1 MASEI
6 AATSRRQSGHA
17 SGGHSLMDQRQIM
30 LVIYALMTAMFLSS
44 LDQTVVGTAIRT
56 IGDDLHGLNEQ
67 AWVTTAYLITSTIT
81 TPLYGKLS
89 DIYGRR
95 PLFIISIGLFI
106 AGSLMSSFSTSMIML
121 AAFRAF
127 QGLGAG
133 GLMSLPLAIIGDIV
147 APRDRAKYQG
157 YFLAVFGVSTVIGPL
172 IGGIFANASNILG
185 ITGWRWVFL
194 INVPVGLL
202 AFGMVFAF
210 LHLPRFGDRRRNR
223 VDWWGAATVVVALV
237 PLLLVA
243 EQGREWGWGSTGSI
257 VCYIIS
263 AIGLIAF
270 IVIEQHMGDDAIL
283 PLRLFISKSF
293 SMASILGALLGFGMF
308 GAMLTIPL
316 YLQIAEGLSP
326 TQSGFATIPM
336 VIGLMISSI
345 TAGLIISRTGK
356 YQWFPPVGTAIAVI
370 GFGFLIWAIG
380 RPLQAM
386 MLGMFVLGLGIGFLM
401 QALIQASQN
410 AVLSKDMGV
419 ATSSA
424 TFFRQIGG
432 TMGTAVLLSVLFSV
446 MPTNILNAMSDQTSL
461 STELNA
467 ALTPSVANASE
478 NRAVMK
484 QIWNPIVSQ
493 IKKQSQQ
500 SLDAATTKVN
510 AAASAA
516 VQSKVSTVV
525 KQQAA
530 AMGITDTT
538 VVQSMIDKQVAA
550 ATPAAQTQAL
560 KEVASK
566 RNLSIVNGKLSI
578 DYANASQRKAVVKE
592 VVPKLSD
599 SMKKNSGTSGSLTS
613 SSSSTSDTSFLNGA
627 DGRLTQPFI
636 NGFDASART
645 VYWIG
650 GSVLTFALL
659 LTSMFR
665 VPPLRERSA
674 LEEQAADQ
682 AAAQRLKDE
691 AR

>member
-1 MASEI
+1 
-6 AATSRRQSGHA
+6 
-17 SGGHSLMDQRQIM
+17 MDQRQIM

-95 PLFIISIGLFI
+95 PLFIFSIGLFI
-106 AGSLMSSFSTSMIML
+106 LGSLMSSFSTSMIML

-172 IGGIFANASNILG
+172 IGGIFANASSILG
-185 ITGWRWVFL
+185 IAGWRWVFL

-210 LHLPRFGDRRRNR
+210 LHLPRFGNKRHNR
-223 VDWWGAATVVVALV
+223 VDWWGAATVVVTLV

-243 EQGREWGWGSTGSI
+243 EEGRDWGWGSTGSI

-263 AIGLIAF
+263 FVGLIAF
-270 IVIEQHMGDDAIL
+270 IIIEQHMHDDAIL
-283 PLRLFISKSF
+283 PLRLFVSKSF

-336 VIGLMISSI
+336 VIGLMISSV
-345 TAGLIISRTGK
+345 TAGIIISRTGR
-356 YQWFPPVGTAIAVI
+356 YQWFPPVGTAIAI
-370 GFGFLIWAIG
+370 AGFALLIWAVG

-386 MLGMFVLGLGIGFLM
+386 MIGMFVLGLGIGFLM

-446 MPTNILNAMSDQTSL
+446 MPANILNAMSDRTAL
-461 STELNA
+461 GNGLNA
-467 ALTPSVANASE
+467 ALTPSVARASE
-478 NRAVMK
+478 NKAVMR
-484 QIWNPIVSQ
+484 QIWNPIVAQ
-493 IKKQSQQ
+493 IKKQSQE
-500 SLDAATTKVN
+500 SLDTATTKVD
-510 AAASAA
+510 AAAAAAVQTKVSAA
-516 VQSKVSTVV
+516 VR
-525 KQQAA
+525 QQAA
-530 AMGITDTT
+530 AMGVTDST
-538 VVQSMIDKQVAA
+538 VVQSMIKSQVAA
-550 ATPAAQTQAL
+550 ATPAAQSQAL
-560 KEVASK
+560 KEVASQ
-566 RNLSIVNGKLSI
+566 RNLSVVDGKLSI
-578 DYANASQRKAVVKE
+578 DYAQASQRKAVVKE

-599 SMKKNSGTSGSLTS
+599 AMKKNSGKSSSLN

-627 DGRLTQPFI
+627 DSRLTQPFI

-650 GSVLTFALL
+650 GGVLTFALL
-659 LTSMFR
+659 LTSFFK

-674 LEEQAADQ
+674 LEDLAADQ
-682 AAAQRLKDE
+682 AAAEKLKAAE
-691 AR
+691 A

>member
-1 MASEI
+1 M
-6 AATSRRQSGHA
+6 GH
-17 SGGHSLMDQRQIM
+17 
-30 LVIYALMTAMFLSS
+30 
-44 LDQTVVGTAIRT
+44 
-56 IGDDLHGLNEQ
+56 
-67 AWVTTAYLITSTIT
+67 TTAYLITSTIT

-95 PLFIISIGLFI
+95 PLFIFSIGLFI
-106 AGSLMSSFSTSMIML
+106 LGSLMSSFSTSMIML

-172 IGGIFANASNILG
+172 IGGIFANASSILG
-185 ITGWRWVFL
+185 IAGWRWVFL

-210 LHLPRFGDRRRNR
+210 LHLPRFGNKRHNR
-223 VDWWGAATVVVALV
+223 VDWWGAATVVVTLV

-243 EQGREWGWGSTGSI
+243 EEGRDWGWGSTGSI

-263 AIGLIAF
+263 FVGLIAF
-270 IVIEQHMGDDAIL
+270 IIIEQHMHDDAIL
-283 PLRLFISKSF
+283 PLRLFVSKSF

-336 VIGLMISSI
+336 VIGLMISSV
-345 TAGLIISRTGK
+345 TAGIIISRTGR
-356 YQWFPPVGTAIAVI
+356 YQWFPPVGTAIAI
-370 GFGFLIWAIG
+370 AGFALLIWAVG

-386 MLGMFVLGLGIGFLM
+386 MIGMFVLGLGIGFLM

-446 MPTNILNAMSDQTSL
+446 MPANILNAMSDRTAL
-461 STELNA
+461 GNGLNA
-467 ALTPSVANASE
+467 ALTPSVARASE
-478 NRAVMK
+478 NKAVMR
-484 QIWNPIVSQ
+484 QIWNPIVAQ
-493 IKKQSQQ
+493 IKKQSQE
-500 SLDAATTKVN
+500 SLDTATTKVD
-510 AAASAA
+510 AAAAAAVQTKVSAA
-516 VQSKVSTVV
+516 VR
-525 KQQAA
+525 QQAA
-530 AMGITDTT
+530 AMGVTDST
-538 VVQSMIDKQVAA
+538 VVQSMIKSQVAA
-550 ATPAAQTQAL
+550 ATPAAQSQAL
-560 KEVASK
+560 KEVASQ
-566 RNLSIVNGKLSI
+566 RNLSVVDGKLSI
-578 DYANASQRKAVVKE
+578 DYAQASQRKAVVKE

-599 SMKKNSGTSGSLTS
+599 AMKKNSGKSSSLN

-627 DGRLTQPFI
+627 DSRLTQPFI

-650 GSVLTFALL
+650 GGVLTFALL
-659 LTSMFR
+659 LTSFFK

-674 LEEQAADQ
+674 LEDLAADQ
-682 AAAQRLKDE
+682 AAAEKLKAAE
-691 AR
+691 A

>member
-6 AATSRRQSGHA
+6 AAPGRSQSRHSSGSH
-17 SGGHSLMDQRQIM
+17 GLMDQRQIM

-95 PLFIISIGLFI
+95 PLFIFSIGLFI
-106 AGSLMSSFSTSMIML
+106 LGSLMSSFSTSMIML

-172 IGGIFANASNILG
+172 IGGIFANASSILG
-185 ITGWRWVFL
+185 IAGWRWVFL

-210 LHLPRFGDRRRNR
+210 LHLPRFGNKRHNR
-223 VDWWGAATVVVALV
+223 VDWWGAATVVVTLV

-243 EQGREWGWGSTGSI
+243 EEGRDWGWGSTGSI

-263 AIGLIAF
+263 FVGLIAF
-270 IVIEQHMGDDAIL
+270 IIIEQHMHDDAIL
-283 PLRLFISKSF
+283 PLRLFVSKSF

-336 VIGLMISSI
+336 VIGLMISSV
-345 TAGLIISRTGK
+345 TAGIIISRTGR
-356 YQWFPPVGTAIAVI
+356 YQWFPPVGTAIAI
-370 GFGFLIWAIG
+370 AGFALLIWAVG

-386 MLGMFVLGLGIGFLM
+386 MIGMFVLGLGIGFLM

-446 MPTNILNAMSDQTSL
+446 MPANILNAMSDRTAL
-461 STELNA
+461 GNGLNA
-467 ALTPSVANASE
+467 ALTPSVARASE
-478 NRAVMK
+478 NKAVMR
-484 QIWNPIVSQ
+484 QIWNPIVAQ
-493 IKKQSQQ
+493 IKKQSQE
-500 SLDAATTKVN
+500 SLDTATTKVD
-510 AAASAA
+510 AAAAVAVQTKVSAA
-516 VQSKVSTVV
+516 VR
-525 KQQAA
+525 QQAA
-530 AMGITDTT
+530 AMGVTDST
-538 VVQSMIDKQVAA
+538 VVQSMIKSQVAA
-550 ATPAAQTQAL
+550 ATPAAQSQAL
-560 KEVASK
+560 KEVASQ
-566 RNLSIVNGKLSI
+566 RNLSVVDGKLSI
-578 DYANASQRKAVVKE
+578 DYAQASQRKAVVKE

-599 SMKKNSGTSGSLTS
+599 AMKKNSGKSSSLN

-627 DGRLTQPFI
+627 DSRLTQPFI

-650 GSVLTFALL
+650 GGVLTFALL
-659 LTSMFR
+659 LTSFFK

-674 LEEQAADQ
+674 LEDLAADQ
-682 AAAQRLKDE
+682 AAAEKLKAAE
-691 AR
+691 A